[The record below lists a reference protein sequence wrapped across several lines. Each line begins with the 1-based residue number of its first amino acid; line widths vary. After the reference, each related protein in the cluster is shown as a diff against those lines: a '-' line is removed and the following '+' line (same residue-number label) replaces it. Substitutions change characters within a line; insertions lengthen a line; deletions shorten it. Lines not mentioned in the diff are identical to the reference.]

1 MPYEEEE
8 EEEKTTGSDLDL
20 VWFDL
25 DKEGGQATNKLSE
38 QGRRP
43 TSNLADPAADPIADL
58 PLASA
63 EDEDDIAGRGGRGD
77 VRRGFLS

>member
-1 MPYEEEE
+1 MVAAAAGEEEE
-8 EEEKTTGSDLDL
+8 ENFPL
-20 VWFDL
+20 
-25 DKEGGQATNKLSE
+25 A
-38 QGRRP
+38 
-43 TSNLADPAADPIADL
+43 SNLADPAADPIADL